1 MLLLKHLYVV
11 TRITRE
17 YLGGID
23 FMLLSGSSKT
33 LGLASGVT
41 EMYGAGTEV
50 ERKYL
55 ISSWKRLSSWY
66 PTKFS

>member
-1 MLLLKHLYVV
+1 MLCYYYSQL
-11 TRITRE
+11 IFNAIGN

-41 EMYGAGTEV
+41 DMYGAGTEV
-50 ERKYL
+50 ERRYL
-55 ISSWKRLSSWY
+55 ISS
-66 PTKFS
+66 